1 MPLNVTVSRGQGR
14 GNVISHGRRPTR
26 TERDSRKAS
35 RAQNPKAH
43 KDMTDEE
50 RVQQLIDDSPLL
62 DLMILEGDEDMP
74 IMSTPIVFEED
85 GPGNSTRRFEFNLD
99 RD

>member
-1 MPLNVTVSRGQGR
+1 
-14 GNVISHGRRPTR
+14 
-26 TERDSRKAS
+26 
-35 RAQNPKAH
+35 
-43 KDMTDEE
+43 MTDEE